1 MRVIGPDRTY
11 IDYFQGAWC
20 SQEGLSNR
28 FGVRVRKGLFL
39 AVVKIDDERANVCG
53 KEFRIPV
60 QLEGLPTHVR
70 IIIHDH
76 VLNYPASDLIDV
88 VTGKTSFQQALDS
101 PPKRASA

>member
-28 FGVRVRKGLFL
+28 FGVRVRDGLFL
-39 AVVKIDDERANVCG
+39 AVVKIGDGRANVCG
-53 KEFRIPV
+53 KQFRLPV

-76 VLNYPASDLIDV
+76 VLNYPASDLMDV
-88 VTGKTSFQQALDS
+88 VTGNTSFQQALDS
-101 PPKRASA
+101 PAKIE